1 MEIASIADHLDV
13 VPVIAA
19 WHFAE
24 WGHLDP
30 SGTLAS
36 WTEGLGQR
44 TRREQIPTT
53 YVALEGDKLLGSV
66 TLVEQDMLTRPD
78 LSPWVAGVY
87 VAAAHRHRG
96 IGSALVRH
104 TVRQAAQMGVER
116 LYLYTHPAREFYL
129 KLGWQ
134 LLEEAVYERR
144 PVAIMMI
151 ETAKAL

>member
-1 MEIASIADHLDV
+1 MQIASIADHLDL

-24 WGHLDP
+24 WGRLDP

-36 WTEGLGQR
+36 WTEGLRQR

-53 YVALEGDKLLGSV
+53 YVALEGSELLGSV
-66 TLVEQDMLTRPD
+66 TLVEQDMLTRPT

-87 VAAAHRHRG
+87 VAAAHRQRG

-104 TVRQAAQMGVER
+104 AVRQAAQMGVER
-116 LYLYTHPAREFYL
+116 LYLYTHPARAFYQ

-134 LLEEAVYERR
+134 FLEEAVYEGR
-144 PVAIMMI
+144 PVAIMMM
-151 ETAKAL
+151 ETANAV

>member
-1 MEIASIADHLDV
+1 MQIASIADHLDL
-13 VPVIAA
+13 VPVIAE

-24 WGHLDP
+24 WGYLDP
-30 SGTLAS
+30 DGTLAS

-53 YVALEGDKLLGSV
+53 YVALEGDELLGSV

-87 VAAAHRHRG
+87 VAAAHRQRG

-104 TVRQAAQMGVER
+104 AVRQAAQMGVKR
-116 LYLYTHPAREFYL
+116 LYLYTHPARAFYL

-134 LLEEAVYERR
+134 LLEEAVYEGR
-144 PVAIMMI
+144 PVAIMVM
-151 ETAKAL
+151 EMAQAV